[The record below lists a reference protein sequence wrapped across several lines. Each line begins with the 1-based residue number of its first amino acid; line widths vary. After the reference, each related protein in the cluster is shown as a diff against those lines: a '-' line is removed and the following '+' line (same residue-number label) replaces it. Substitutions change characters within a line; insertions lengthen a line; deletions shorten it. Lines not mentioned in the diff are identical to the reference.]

1 MVKWQGRSLKKPS
14 GGRIWA
20 SRNKR
25 KREMGREFIEPKI
38 GQTKCIRM
46 RTFGG
51 GEKMNLLRTDIAN
64 VMDPKTGRAKKVK
77 IITVVQNPADMH
89 FVRRNIMTR
98 GAIIDTELGKAKV
111 TNRPGQV
118 GTVDAV
124 LIEPKA
130 GANPASS

>member
-130 GANPASS
+130 GTNPASP

>member
-1 MVKWQGRSLKKPS
+1 MAKWQGRSLKKSS

-25 KREMGREFIEPKI
+25 KREMGSEFIEPKI
-38 GQTKCIRM
+38 GQAKCIRM

-51 GEKMNLLRTDIAN
+51 GEKMNMLYTDIAN
-64 VMDPKTGRAKKVK
+64 VMDPKTGRAKKAK

-89 FVRRNIMTR
+89 FVRRNILTR
-98 GAIIDTELGKAKV
+98 GAIIDTELGKAKI
-111 TNRPGQV
+111 TSRPGQV
-118 GTVDAV
+118 GAVDAV

-130 GANPASS
+130 GANPAKS